1 MVKGPLQILTDAAN
15 ASEEGRTRL
24 VLEPGE
30 VLIRKGD
37 KTDTVYVLVEGSLT
51 VARTATADRAI
62 LAVVDEP
69 GAVVGEM
76 AHFGGG
82 VRSVT
87 VSARTKSEL
96 IAFTSQ
102 RFQEV
107 LDDNPDLS
115 RLLAEAAVQRAEY
128 AELASLLADH
138 FGIDD
143 SAVLMATC
151 QAVQWHRLEPGEVL
165 FREGDQSDSVYI
177 VVRGRLGATRAEGQK
192 EVRIGEAGRGEFVGE
207 LGLMGQTPR
216 SATLTAVRDTVVA
229 RMDESAFHQL
239 ITAQPRMMFELCLRA
254 VARAEDVA
262 RDSSP
267 STVLAIAV
275 SQRFDAEALVKAI
288 KHELDRHG
296 SSYRLWPAR
305 VDALLDT
312 PGIFDSARGEVGD
325 VRVSRLVQDFELE
338 TDHLVFELGPTVGP
352 WSRRALGMAD
362 RLLVICPDD
371 PSDAEVRQLEGLLG
385 DCRPGLERTVV
396 IMRPSKTSPP
406 TGSARIRDLFGG
418 TGVINAELG
427 SEDDLRRVARVA
439 VGRANA
445 LVFGGGGGRGFAH
458 LGVVRAM
465 EELGIPI
472 DIVGG
477 TSIGGVIGATIAEGY
492 SADEATEWA
501 RKSFMRVLDYT
512 LPFVSLVKGKR
523 IAREAENTWGDREIE
538 DLWLTYFCVST
549 NLTAS
554 NIHLHR
560 RGSVVLAIR
569 ATTAIP
575 GVMPPVPFEDQ
586 LLIDGGVLNNMPID
600 IARDMAPGG
609 LVIASDVAPPAG
621 PRARHDFG
629 LSVSGWA
636 ALRSKMRKK
645 SPRYPRISAVLMR
658 SMITASMRERNRQLS
673 SGLADFYLELDV
685 SGVSML
691 DFENPVTTADRGYEA
706 AMPALSQWLEGLNGG
721 SHRTR

>member
-1 MVKGPLQILTDAAN
+1 VLIDGAQVEGAN
-15 ASEEGRTRL
+15 TSRL
-24 VLEPGE
+24 ALEPGE
-30 VLIRKGD
+30 ILIRRGD
-37 KTDTVYVLVEGSLT
+37 KADTVYVLVDGSLT
-51 VARTATADRAI
+51 VSRTMTADRSI
-62 LAVVDEP
+62 LAIVDEP

-87 VSARTKSEL
+87 VSARTRAEL
-96 IAFTSQ
+96 IAYPTSA
-102 RFQEV
+102 FQQI
-107 LDDNPDLS
+107 LDANPDLS
-115 RLLAEAAVQRAEY
+115 HHLAEVAVQRAEY

-138 FGIDD
+138 FAIDD
-143 SAVLMATC
+143 DEALMSTC
-151 QAVQWHRLEPGEVL
+151 QSVQWIKLEQGTVL
-165 FREGDQSDSVYI
+165 FREGDVSDAVYV
-177 VVRGRLGATRAEGQK
+177 VVRGRLAATRGAAPD

-207 LGLMGQTPR
+207 LGLMGQTR
-216 SATLTAVRDTVVA
+216 RGATLTAARDTVVA
-229 RMDESAFHQL
+229 RMDEKAFNQL
-239 ITAQPRMMFELCLRA
+239 VTSQPRMMFQLCLRA

-262 RDSSP
+262 RDAPP
-267 STVLAIAV
+267 STVLAIAI
-275 SQRFDAEALVKAI
+275 SPRLDAEAVVKVI

-296 SSYRLWPAR
+296 RTYRLWPAR

-312 PGIFDSARGEVGD
+312 PGIFDSARGEIGGI
-325 VRVSRLVQDFELE
+325 RVSRLVQDFELE
-338 TDHLVFELGPTVGP
+338 TDHLVLELGPEPGP

-362 RLLVICPDD
+362 RLLVITPDD
-371 PSDAEVRQLEGLLG
+371 PTAAEVEHLERLLG
-385 DCRPGLERTVV
+385 DCRPGLDRTVV
-396 IMRPSKTSPP
+396 IMRRSRTSPP
-406 TGSARIRDLFGG
+406 TGSAKIRDLFSGDH
-418 TGVINAELG
+418 VINVESG
-427 SEDDLRRVARVA
+427 FDQDLARVARVA
-439 VGRANA
+439 VGKANT

-465 EELGIPI
+465 NELGIPI

-477 TSIGGVIGATIAEGY
+477 TSIGGVIAATVAEGFT
-492 SADEATEWA
+492 ADEATEWA

-523 IAREAENTWGDREIE
+523 IAGEAENTWGDREIE

-554 NIHLHR
+554 SIHLHR

-600 IARDMAPGG
+600 IARDMSPGG
-609 LVIASDVAPPAG
+609 LVIAADVAPPAG
-621 PRARHDFG
+621 PRARHDYG

-636 ALRSKMRKK
+636 ALRSKLRKK
-645 SPRYPRISAVLMR
+645 SLGYPRISAVLMR
-658 SMITASMRERNRQLS
+658 SMITASMRERNRQLA

-691 DFENPVTTADRGYEA
+691 DFEDPISVSQRGYEA
-706 AMPALSQWLEGLNGG
+706 ALPALTKWLEGGQGVRRNA
-721 SHRTR
+721 TR

>member
-1 MVKGPLQILTDAAN
+1 MLIDGAQV
-15 ASEEGRTRL
+15 EGTNTSRL
-24 VLEPGE
+24 SLEPGE
-30 VLIRKGD
+30 ILMRRGD
-37 KTDTVYVLVEGSLT
+37 TADTVFVLVEGSLT
-51 VARTATADRAI
+51 VSRTMTADRSLLAI
-62 LAVVDEP
+62 VDEP

-87 VSARTKSEL
+87 VSARTRAEL
-96 IAFTSQ
+96 IAYPTSA
-102 RFQEV
+102 FQQI
-107 LDDNPDLS
+107 LDANPDLS
-115 RLLAEAAVQRAEY
+115 HHLAELAVQRAEY

-138 FGIDD
+138 FAIDD
-143 SAVLMATC
+143 DEALMSTC
-151 QAVQWHRLEPGEVL
+151 QSVQWLKLEQGTVL
-165 FREGDQSDSVYI
+165 FKEGDASDAVYV
-177 VVRGRLGATRAEGQK
+177 VVRGRLTATRGTAPN

-216 SATLTAVRDTVVA
+216 GATLTAARDTVVA
-229 RMDESAFHQL
+229 RMDEKAFNQL
-239 ITAQPRMMFELCLRA
+239 VTSQPRMMFELCLRA

-262 RDSSP
+262 RDAPP
-267 STVLAIAV
+267 STVLALAI
-275 SQRFDAEALVKAI
+275 SPRLDAEAVVKVI

-296 SSYRLWPAR
+296 RTYRLWPQR

-312 PGIFDSARGEVGD
+312 PGIFDSARGEIGGI
-325 VRVSRLVQDFELE
+325 RVSRLVQDFELE
-338 TDHLVFELGPTVGP
+338 TDHLVLELGPEPGP

-362 RLLVICPDD
+362 RLLVITPDD
-371 PSDAEVRQLEGLLG
+371 PTAAEVEHLERLLAG
-385 DCRPGLERTVV
+385 CRPGLDRTVV
-396 IMRPSKTSPP
+396 VMRPSRASPP
-406 TGSARIRDLFGG
+406 TGSAKIRDLFSGDQ
-418 TGVINAELG
+418 VINVEDG
-427 SEDDLRRVARVA
+427 SDQDLARVARVA
-439 VGRANA
+439 VGKANA

-465 EELGIPI
+465 NELGIPI

-477 TSIGGVIGATIAEGY
+477 TSIGGVIAATVAEGFT
-492 SADEATEWA
+492 ADEATEWA

-523 IAREAENTWGDREIE
+523 IAGEAENTWRDREIE

-554 NIHLHR
+554 RIHLHR

-600 IARDMAPGG
+600 IAREMSPGG
-609 LVIASDVAPPAG
+609 LVIAADVAPPAG
-621 PRARHDFG
+621 PRARHDYG
-629 LSVSGWA
+629 LSVSGWS
-636 ALRSKMRKK
+636 ALRSKLRKK
-645 SPRYPRISAVLMR
+645 SPGYPRISAVLMR
-658 SMITASMRERNRQLS
+658 SMITASMRERNRQLA
-673 SGLADFYLELDV
+673 SGLADFYLELDI

-691 DFENPVTTADRGYEA
+691 DFEDPISVSQRGYEA
-706 AMPALSQWLEGLNGG
+706 ALPALTQWLEGRGVNPNAT
-721 SHRTR
+721 H

>member
-1 MVKGPLQILTDAAN
+1 M
-15 ASEEGRTRL
+15 RR
-24 VLEPGE
+24 
-30 VLIRKGD
+30 GD
-37 KTDTVYVLVEGSLT
+37 RADSVYVLLEGSLT
-51 VARTATADRAI
+51 VSRTMIAERSL

-87 VSARTKSEL
+87 VSARTRAEL
-96 IAFTSQ
+96 IAYPTAA
-102 RFQEV
+102 FQQI
-107 LDDNPDLS
+107 LDANPDLS
-115 RLLAEAAVQRAEY
+115 NHLADLAVQRAEY
-128 AELASLLADH
+128 AELASLLAEH
-138 FGIDD
+138 FAIDD
-143 SAVLMATC
+143 DEALMATC
-151 QAVQWHRLEPGEVL
+151 QSVQWIKLEQGTVL
-165 FREGDQSDSVYI
+165 FSEGDASDAVFV
-177 VVRGRLGATRAEGQK
+177 VVRGRLAATRGTAPN

-216 SATLTAVRDTVVA
+216 GATLTAARDTVVA
-229 RMDESAFHQL
+229 RMDEKTFNQL
-239 ITAQPRMMFELCLRA
+239 VTSQPRMMFELCLRA
-254 VARAEDVA
+254 VHRAEEVA
-262 RDSSP
+262 RGSSP
-267 STVLAIAV
+267 STVLAIAI
-275 SQRFDAEALVKAI
+275 SPRIDAEALVKVI

-296 SSYRLWPAR
+296 RTYRLWPER

-312 PGIFDSARGEVGD
+312 PGIFNSTRGEIGGI
-325 VRVSRLVQDFELE
+325 RVSRLVQDFELE
-338 TDHLVFELGPTVGP
+338 TDHLILELGPQPGP

-362 RLLVICPDD
+362 RLLVITPDD
-371 PSDAEVRQLEGLLG
+371 PSDAEVEHFERMLG
-385 DCRPGLERTVV
+385 DCRPGLDRTVV
-396 IMRPSKTSPP
+396 IMRPSRTSPP
-406 TGSARIRDLFGG
+406 TGSATIRDRFLG
-418 TGVINAELG
+418 TSVINVEKG
-427 SEDDLRRVARVA
+427 SDRDLARVARVA
-439 VGRANA
+439 VGKANV

-465 EELGIPI
+465 NELGIPI

-477 TSIGGVIGATIAEGY
+477 TSIGGVIAATVAEGFT
-492 SADEATEWA
+492 ADEAIEWS

-538 DLWLTYFCVST
+538 DLWLTYFSVST

-554 NIHLHR
+554 SIHLHR

-600 IARDMAPGG
+600 IAREMSPGG

-621 PRARHDFG
+621 PRARHDYG
-629 LSVSGWA
+629 LSVSGWS
-636 ALRSKMRKK
+636 ALRSKLRRK
-645 SPRYPRISAVLMR
+645 SPGYPRISAVLMR
-658 SMITASMRERNRQLS
+658 SMITASMRERNRQLA

-691 DFENPVTTADRGYEA
+691 DFEDPISVSQRGYEA
-706 AMPALSQWLEGLNGG
+706 ALPALTQWLE
-721 SHRTR
+721 SRPA

>member
-1 MVKGPLQILTDAAN
+1 LPAVRDQLLEVLIDAA
-15 ASEEGRTRL
+15 AAEGSSTSRL
-24 VLEPGE
+24 SLEPGQI
-30 VLIRKGD
+30 LMRRGD
-37 KTDTVYVLVEGSLT
+37 KTDTVFVLLEGSMT
-51 VARTATADRAI
+51 VSRTMSANRSLLAI
-62 LAVVDEP
+62 VDEP
-69 GAVVGEM
+69 GSVIGEM

-82 VRSVT
+82 ARSVT
-87 VSARTKSEL
+87 VSARDRSEL
-96 IAFTSQ
+96 IAFTSAEFQ
-102 RFQEV
+102 RV
-107 LDDNPDLS
+107 LDSNQDLS
-115 RLLAEAAVQRAEY
+115 RHLAELAVQRAEY

-143 SAVLMATC
+143 DAALMSTC
-151 QAVQWHRLEPGEVL
+151 QSVQWIRLEQGTVL
-165 FREGDQSDSVYI
+165 FREGDQSDAVFV
-177 VVRGRLGATRAEGQK
+177 VVRGRLTATRGFGDE
-192 EVRIGEAGRGEFVGE
+192 ETRIGEAGRGEFVGE
-207 LGLMGQTPR
+207 LGLIGQTPR
-216 SATLTAVRDTVVA
+216 SATLTAARDTVVA
-229 RMDESAFHQL
+229 RMDEKTFNQL
-239 ITAQPRMMFELCLRA
+239 VASQPRMMFELCLRA

-262 RDSSP
+262 RSASP

-275 SQRFDAEALVKAI
+275 SRRFDAESVVKVI
-288 KHELDRHG
+288 KHELDSHG
-296 SSYRLWPAR
+296 LTYRLWPAR

-312 PGIFDSARGEVGD
+312 PGIFNSARGEIGD

-338 TDHLVFELGPTVGP
+338 TDHLVLEIGTEPGP
-352 WSRRALGMAD
+352 WSRRSLGIAD
-362 RLLVICPDD
+362 RLLVITPDD
-371 PSDAEVRQLEGLLG
+371 PTDAEIEQLHRLLE
-385 DCRPGLERTVV
+385 DCRPGLQRTVV
-396 IMRPSKTSPP
+396 IMRPSRTTPP
-406 TGSARIRDLFGG
+406 TGSARIRDLFSG
-418 TGVINAELG
+418 TGVINVELG
-427 SEDDLRRVARVA
+427 SDQDLTRVARVA

-465 EELGIPI
+465 RELGIPI

-477 TSIGGVIGATIAEGY
+477 TSIGGVIAATVAEGF
-492 SADEATEWA
+492 SPEDATEWA
-501 RKSFMRVLDYT
+501 RKSFLRVLDYT

-523 IAREAENTWGDREIE
+523 IAREAEKTWGDREIE
-538 DLWLTYFCVST
+538 DLWLNYFCVST

-554 NIHLHR
+554 SIHLHR

-575 GVMPPVPFEDQ
+575 GVMPPVPFEEQ

-636 ALRSKMRKK
+636 ALRSKIRKK

-658 SMITASMRERNRQLS
+658 SMITASMRERNRQVS

-691 DFENPVTTADRGYEA
+691 DFEDPISTAQRGYDA
-706 AMPALSQWLEGLNGG
+706 ALPALTRWLEERAAP
-721 SHRTR
+721 S